1 MEIVNNPDKFRNN
14 VVLKIN
20 EIICD
25 EKKSNN
31 IEKSIYNFCIK
42 EAKNLNIV
50 KKWDNEFFCILYF
63 NRLKSITTNLRTN
76 TEFLNNVLN
85 ETIKPNDLSNINHYD
100 MNPKRWEILINEK
113 IKRDKKKFDE
123 NNVASMTDTFL
134 CRKCK
139 GRKCTYYELQ
149 TRSADEPMTI
159 FIQCIDCGN
168 RWRQ

>member
-1 MEIVNNPDKFRNN
+1 
-14 VVLKIN
+14 
-20 EIICD
+20 
-25 EKKSNN
+25 
-31 IEKSIYNFCIK
+31 
-42 EAKNLNIV
+42 
-50 KKWDNEFFCILYF
+50 
-63 NRLKSITTNLRTN
+63 
-76 TEFLNNVLN
+76 
-85 ETIKPNDLSNINHYD
+85 